1 MMAPMYQST
10 QLSRN
15 MADGGRVAGCC
26 EYFIG
31 LLLTANLTHKLRNSQ
46 KSAKLTNKSAN
57 LTKICNLT
65 HKLPKTKHDR
75 HCVNIQTTV
84 AFVQEK
90 LHFKIPKILMQENT
104 HSVLLTQWIRPVSL
118 GPSQSDYC
126 PHAQFPSGTFQDRCD
141 RAFVILKSAEIERI
155 WKLGEE
161 MVAWGE
167 AKLLCNVSA
176 RVILWRKYDTRD

>member
-126 PHAQFPSGTFQDRCD
+126 PHAQFPSGTFQVWSGFRNLEICWDWEN
-141 RAFVILKSAEIERI
+141 LKAR
-155 WKLGEE
+155 
-161 MVAWGE
+161 WGDGGMGGSQT
-167 AKLLCNVSA
+167 LV
-176 RVILWRKYDTRD
+176 